1 VAAKY
6 RDFGRQDQASP
17 RARMFVAM
25 EDWLNDGIPLVAPV
39 ARETLGF
46 WYGAN
51 TPAAGSWRVL
61 GLPIRPENLR
71 LPCFVAAPGRDRI
84 VPPESARAL
93 AAAIPGAELHLP
105 PAGHIGMVAGSTA
118 KTALWE
124 RLAGWLRAGA

>member
-1 VAAKY
+1 
-6 RDFGRQDQASP
+6 
-17 RARMFVAM
+17 
-25 EDWLNDGIPLVAPV
+25 V

-51 TPAAGSWRVL
+51 TPAAGTWRVL
-61 GLPIRPENLR
+61 GLAVRPENLR

-105 PAGHIGMVAGSTA
+105 AAGHIGMVAGSTA
-118 KTALWE
+118 KAVLWD
-124 RLAGWLRAGA
+124 RLVSWLRCPGLASKP